1 MSPKI
6 EHILYCA
13 MTVLKESE
21 DQGLTRRKVAETAD
35 MKMSNVQYYLKTKE
49 LLLGA
54 LTVRQAHERGQADFG
69 WLKSAHTLSFGQ
81 YHDPKHIQY
90 GVLRVI
96 NDDQVDVGGRI
107 TMNRGD
113 NAEMLLFEIQEG

>member
-1 MSPKI
+1 
-6 EHILYCA
+6 
-13 MTVLKESE
+13 MTTQQTV
-21 DQGLTRRKVAETAD
+21 
-35 MKMSNVQYYLKTKE
+35 
-49 LLLGA
+49 
-54 LTVRQAHERGQADFG
+54 TVRQAHERGQADFG
-69 WLKSAHTLSFGQ
+69 WLKSAHTFSFGQ

-96 NDDQVDVGGRI
+96 NDDQVDGGGRI